1 MAMKLLP
8 AYLILWVGFLLL
20 GTSQSDASGP
30 DVCQVDTHDE
40 LTTLPSV
47 PGYEVER
54 DAIAITMDF
63 LCLLYPTNKLNCS
76 WSFDKLNEDARLS
89 VSISICDDE
98 KLVENVRSPAVSHVG
113 SRLVILQEYEELNVV
128 LKINVTLH
136 GNWTVYSYSYNKESL
151 EVLLPPAKLSAV
163 INGSN
168 LLVSWAL
175 PSQVSSV
182 NSCFEYQ
189 LDLGDQEKPRELATV
204 LSYTEQN
211 VDPSQTYS
219 VRIRTRK
226 TRLCQEHQQWSEWS
240 LTVIVEQS
248 LNQLNILVIVSISL
262 GIPMI
267 LLAAVLLV
275 RHQRVMKV
283 LFPPIPRPPP
293 KYKHFLEKN
302 DTLGPVHA
310 APSVKPAEE
319 EIMEVEDTEPNS
331 GKAL

>member
-1 MAMKLLP
+1 M
-8 AYLILWVGFLLL
+8 
-20 GTSQSDASGP
+20 
-30 DVCQVDTHDE
+30 
-40 LTTLPSV
+40 

-54 DAIAITMDF
+54 AAIAITIDF

-98 KLVENVRSPAVSHVG
+98 KLVKSDSSPAVSHVG
-113 SRLVILQEYEELNVV
+113 SRLLILQEYKELNVV
-128 LKINVTLH
+128 LKFNVTLH
-136 GNWTVYSYSYNKESL
+136 RNWTVYSYSYNMETL
-151 EVLLPPAKLSAV
+151 EVLLPPPKLSAV

-175 PSQVSSV
+175 PRNQLNSS

-219 VRIRTRK
+219 VRIRTRM
-226 TRLCQEHQQWSEWS
+226 TGLCQEHQQWSEWS

-248 LNQLNILVIVSISL
+248 LNELNILGIVSISL

-267 LLAAVLLV
+267 LLAAALMV

-293 KYKHFLEKN
+293 KYIHFLEKN

-319 EIMEVEDTEPNS
+319 EITEVEDTEPNS
-331 GKAL
+331 GKAF